1 MPKPKLPKIALG
13 DRYQDANRTYEV
25 DAVSVRRIG
34 FFVLETGDRHSLPI
48 AEFRRNFIARVGVAP
63 EPKQPA
69 EIAEP
74 TPPQPEIPAPEPQR
88 PATIADIAR
97 ALGLKTQAGIHAF
110 EIAVENIQ
118 LLDRK
123 QQDYGPGNI
132 AAFGEFGVL
141 VRANDKIE
149 RLKNLHKTGRLD
161 DPQNESVTDSWLD
174 LSCYGI
180 IAQLI
185 RKGLWN

>member
-13 DRYQDANRTYEV
+13 DIYEDFNGATYEV
-25 DAVSVRRIG
+25 DAVSTRRVG
-34 FFVLETGDRHSLPI
+34 FFELATGDRHSLPV
-48 AEFRRNFIARVGVAP
+48 AKFRALCKKVESAPAP
-63 EPKQPA
+63 EKPA
-69 EIAEP
+69 EIAAPEP
-74 TPPQPEIPAPEPQR
+74 ETKAPEPQR

-110 EIAVENIQ
+110 EIAVENVQ

-123 QQDYGPGNI
+123 QLDYGPGNI
-132 AAFGEFGVL
+132 AAFGELGVL

-149 RLKNLHKTGRLD
+149 RLKNLHKTGRLN

-174 LSCYGI
+174 LSNYGI